1 VPEMQL
7 TESFTHCV

>member
-1 VPEMQL
+1 MQL